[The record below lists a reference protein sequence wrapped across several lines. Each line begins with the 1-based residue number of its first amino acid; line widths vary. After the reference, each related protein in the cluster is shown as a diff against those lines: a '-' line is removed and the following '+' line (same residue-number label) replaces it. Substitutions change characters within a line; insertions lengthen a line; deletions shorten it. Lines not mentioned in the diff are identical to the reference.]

1 MHPMKQRI
9 SPLPLPPQSRSIS
22 WFFFRR
28 FPYTYIDIFFV
39 LSISWWLRAAST
51 SQRDGGRAG
60 FGGGFCAS
68 LRRISPMV
76 PISRS
81 DNRVHKKERKKNL
94 PQNTVWKKNIQNQHT
109 HTLETQKKTKTSNNT
124 FFLGGGGDET
134 LRKAHTQKHTH
145 TRNPFSV
152 GFCCLFVCFLML
164 RDEKGLEIRKRRQHS
179 ESFPISS
186 NSIRACVCPL
196 SVCASLWLTC
206 VYRIRIFYAKK
217 LINNW

>member
-1 MHPMKQRI
+1 MVARVSVVGSAPVCAGY
-9 SPLPLPPQSRSIS
+9 LP
-22 WFFFRR
+22 WFLFHVVI
-28 FPYTYIDIFFV
+28 TEYI
-39 LSISWWLRAAST
+39 
-51 SQRDGGRAG
+51 
-60 FGGGFCAS
+60 
-68 LRRISPMV
+68 
-76 PISRS
+76 
-81 DNRVHKKERKKNL
+81 RKKG
-94 PQNTVWKKNIQNQHT
+94 KKTYHKTQFEKKTFKINT
-109 HTLETQKKTKTSNNT
+109 HTRSKHKKKTKTTNNT

-196 SVCASLWLTC
+196 SVCASL
-206 VYRIRIFYAKK
+206 
-217 LINNW
+217 